1 MNEDDSSGE
10 LRQRPAVSVRV
21 LSTNS
26 LGPIRRY
33 GGMLTMLQKQK
44 QMLSSDVDIGV
55 QALLDLATQGCFAV
69 SLVRGGISVG
79 LAGQLRTCKHACM
92 L

>member
-1 MNEDDSSGE
+1 M
-10 LRQRPAVSVRV
+10 LR
-21 LSTNS
+21 
-26 LGPIRRY
+26 
-33 GGMLTMLQKQK
+33 KKK
-44 QMLSSDVDIGV
+44 QMFSSDVDIGV